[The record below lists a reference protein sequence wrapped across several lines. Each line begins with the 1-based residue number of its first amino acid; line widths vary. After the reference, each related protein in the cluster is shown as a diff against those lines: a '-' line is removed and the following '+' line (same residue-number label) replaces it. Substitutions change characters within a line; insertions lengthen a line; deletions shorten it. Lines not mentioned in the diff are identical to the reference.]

1 MTDEPTKQVT
11 SVTPVVSV
19 AEEPAPREP
28 LSEQDMQDWLDIAN
42 GHTGAFT
49 ARIAEAAAKEK
60 DGKKGGSYFE
70 GGV

>member
-1 MTDEPTKQVT
+1 MTDEPT
-11 SVTPVVSV
+11 PHVSNV
-19 AEEPAPREP
+19 SQDVPAKAAGEHEP
-28 LSEQDMQDWLDIAN
+28 LSAADLQDWLDIAN

-60 DGKKGGSYFE
+60 DGKAGSYFE